1 MTSITDDILTWSEK
15 YLEPKNEHLGNVP
28 VCPYARMA
36 RLQKT
41 YRILECHNFAEFQD
55 TIIEGAKLAKD
66 PDIQIVIVGCDDIGY
81 EPEELDSV
89 IDVLNRVMVPNDIY
103 LMGSHPWDDEEDEP
117 VEFLETDDWEPE
129 NSFMM
134 VLIQKYDEL
143 EKASDNL
150 RKTGYYDHWPSDY
163 YEGTVLKRKQYG
175 RYRYDAKKTTSK
187 KIRWGSYKKG
197 RSKNNKKSN

>member
-81 EPEELDSV
+81 QPE
-89 IDVLNRVMVPNDIY
+89 
-103 LMGSHPWDDEEDEP
+103 
-117 VEFLETDDWEPE
+117 
-129 NSFMM
+129 
-134 VLIQKYDEL
+134 
-143 EKASDNL
+143 
-150 RKTGYYDHWPSDY
+150 
-163 YEGTVLKRKQYG
+163 
-175 RYRYDAKKTTSK
+175 
-187 KIRWGSYKKG
+187 
-197 RSKNNKKSN
+197 

>member
-1 MTSITDDILTWSEK
+1 MTSITDDILTWSKK

-41 YRILECHNFAEFQD
+41 YRILECHNCAEFQD
-55 TIIEGAKLAKD
+55 TIIEGANLAKD

-81 EPEELDSV
+81 EPEQLSSV

-117 VEFLETDDWEPE
+117 VEFLDTDDWQPE
-129 NSFMM
+129 NEFMM
-134 VLIQKYDEL
+134 VLIQKFDEL

-163 YEGTVLKRKQYG
+163 YDGTVKKRQSYR
-175 RYRYDAKKTTSK
+175 RYR
-187 KIRWGSYKKG
+187 
-197 RSKNNKKSN
+197 

>member
-15 YLEPKNEHLGNVP
+15 YLEPKNKHLGDVP

-66 PDIQIVIVGCDDIGY
+66 PNIQIVIVGCDDIGY
-81 EPEELDSV
+81 QPEELNSV
-89 IDVLNRVMVPNDIY
+89 IDILNRVLVPQDIY
-103 LMGSHPWDDEEDEP
+103 LMGSHPWDDEEPEP
-117 VEFLETDDWEPE
+117 VEFLETDDWEPSNE
-129 NSFMM
+129 FMM
-134 VLIQKYDEL
+134 VLIQKFDEL

-150 RKTGYYDHWPSDY
+150 RKTGYYQHWPSDY
-163 YEGTVLKRKQYG
+163 YEGTVNKRKSYRRYRNGKTHGQNGPQKRKQ
-175 RYRYDAKKTTSK
+175 T
-187 KIRWGSYKKG
+187 KIT
-197 RSKNNKKSN
+197 